1 LVDATEKNS
10 SFTLYADGR
19 HRSSV
24 KSSSHVI
31 RSRADRIN
39 AAKQEREKKRNSVV
53 EARRRGAGAPPSVV
67 AVLPLS
73 DDVDVLAI
81 WNGLVEAFSEPE
93 TINNTEGLSLNKDR
107 NGMDVDDRSDSNQG
121 TFAPN
126 LVPTIL
132 TMPQRR
138 NTSFMLLPPSL
149 DRSDP
154 LSVVEIGKTAEI
166 VICVLS
172 GKIHTIPIDKEG
184 ETALAILRSM
194 GLPSMVTS
202 FQCGTVANIKEKSA
216 AKKRVSEE
224 LVRHLAGDH
233 RYFAVDTP
241 TDFRQLTRHLVEA
254 THTKPLW
261 RQQRAQVLVESVEYS
276 LSEQMEGSIG
286 KLLLTG
292 YLRSNELSAS
302 QAIHVPGAGDF
313 QLEMIEACS
322 RVDQRRLDQ
331 KSAAENQGSVMNAS
345 MDHESSWYVFSKSEP
360 LEREPLTREN
370 DFDPL
375 DAEQTWP
382 TEEELAAAELEN
394 RNRSKRRL
402 PKGTSD
408 YQAAWILDR
417 DHDDEEEDEGDQDD
431 EDEEDK
437 GMARD
442 IPGHDRAGAAQLHEG
457 SMADMILEDDDD
469 GMTDGLG
476 LEDDDERDGDNN
488 MMAALKARRAAESNE
503 MEFPDEIEVPSDVA
517 ARQRFARYRGLK
529 SFRTSPWDPREDL
542 PQDYARVF
550 AFENFKNAA
559 KRAQRTPP
567 KPDSVPVGM
576 YVRLHVIDVPKD
588 AACHI
593 TEHVAAFWSGQ
604 APPLSIF
611 GLLQHECKMSVANFA
626 VHKAAGYE
634 EPIANKQELLF
645 FTGLR
650 SFIARPVY
658 STDDHGADKH
668 KMERFLLDGHQM
680 MATVYAPISFPPLP
694 LLAFNLEG
702 NKAILAATGVLRDY
716 NPDRVVV
723 KKIVLSGYP
732 VRAHKSKAVVRW
744 MFHNPDDVRWF
755 RPVELWTKNG
765 RRGRIKEPVGTHG
778 GMKCVFD
785 GSLGQQDVVC
795 MSLYK
800 RAYPKWPSDLAFA

>member
-1 LVDATEKNS
+1 M
-10 SFTLYADGR
+10 
-19 HRSSV
+19 
-24 KSSSHVI
+24 I

-39 AAKQEREKKRNSVV
+39 AARQEREKKRSSVI
-53 EARRRGAGAPPSVV
+53 EARRRGAPPSIV
-67 AVLPLS
+67 AILPLS
-73 DDVDVLAI
+73 DDVDVRAV
-81 WNGLVEAFSEPE
+81 WNGLIEAFSDTESAPTSDAE
-93 TINNTEGLSLNKDR
+93 WNNRNKDIDGMEVDAR
-107 NGMDVDDRSDSNQG
+107 NGPGGS
-121 TFAPN
+121 F
-126 LVPTIL
+126 VPTIL
-132 TMPQRR
+132 SMPQRR
-138 NTSFMLLPPSL
+138 NASFMLLPPSV

-154 LSVVEIGKTAEI
+154 LDVIEIGKTAEI

-172 GKIHTIPIDKEG
+172 GKTHTIPIDKEG

-194 GLPSMVTS
+194 GLPSIVTS
-202 FQCGTVANIKEKSA
+202 FQCGVVASLKEKSA

-233 RYFAVDTP
+233 RYFAVDTL
-241 TDFRQLTRHLVEA
+241 TDFRQLARHLVEA
-254 THTKPLW
+254 THTKPIW
-261 RQQRAQVLVESVEYS
+261 RQQRAQVLVESVEYRV
-276 LSEQMEGSIG
+276 SEHAEIKSG
-286 KLLLTG
+286 KLLLAG
-292 YLRSNELSAS
+292 YLRSSELSSS
-302 QAIHVPGAGDF
+302 QAIHIPGAGDF
-313 QLEMIEACS
+313 QLEMIEACN
-322 RVDQRRLDQ
+322 RGERRTHADQQPSAKDQ
-331 KSAAENQGSVMNAS
+331 AGGRKDS
-345 MDHESSWYVFSKSEP
+345 MDHEASWYVLSQSDP

-382 TEEELAAAELEN
+382 TEEELAAADLEN
-394 RNRSKRRL
+394 RNRVRRRL

-408 YQAAWILDR
+408 YQAAWILDGEGEAG
-417 DHDDEEEDEGDQDD
+417 DEDDETAS
-431 EDEEDK
+431 DEEDHQSDE
-437 GMARD
+437 GMTRD
-442 IPGHDRAGAAQLHEG
+442 RSEFAQVQDG
-457 SMADMILEDDDD
+457 SVADMVLEEEDD

-476 LEDDDERDGDNN
+476 LDDEDDEQSDHDVLN
-488 MMAALKARRAAESNE
+488 AVKAQRAAESNE
-503 MEFPDEIEVPSDVA
+503 KEFPDEVEVAPDVA
-517 ARQRFARYRGLK
+517 ARHRFARYRGLK

-559 KRAQRTPP
+559 KRAHSK
-567 KPDSVPVGM
+567 KPDSVAVGM
-576 YVRLHVIDVPKD
+576 YVRLHVLNVTKD
-588 AACHI
+588 AASHI
-593 TEHVAAFWSGQ
+593 IERVAAFQRGQ
-604 APPLSIF
+604 SPPLSVF
-611 GLLQHECKMSVANFA
+611 GLLQHECKMSVANFTIR
-626 VHKAAGYE
+626 KTAGFN

-645 FTGLR
+645 VTGLR
-650 SFIARPVY
+650 SFMARPIY

-668 KMERFLLDGHQM
+668 KMERFLTDGHQM

-694 LLAFNLEG
+694 LLAFSLEG
-702 NKAILAATGVLRDY
+702 NKATLAATGVLRDY

-800 RAYPKWPSDLAFA
+800 RVYPKWPSDLTFA